1 MVLSFDSSRA
11 QGFCAVMHVC
21 LSPCKAVRVHVAAR
35 GEDPGREQ
43 ELQEGYGNIILR
55 ALSKKNQG
63 RC

>member
-55 ALSKKNQG
+55 AL
-63 RC
+63 